1 MYLDY
6 KAFGLMYG
14 WCSFCQLTYTYLE
27 ICGLN
32 MCLFRDV
39 WFDAGVE
46 QPCSASTNELL
57 FARPPFASLSPRL
70 SLSFSFSHNVF
81 FQCIIQPLWE
91 HRFPFGDEI
100 SCSIFTYSATR
111 LLYLEH
117 SHQRTFQVCLTDT
130 CECVYAD
137 VHFFFFKSASVCV
150 CMCDCMCDITGN
162 KSDLQHP

>member
-1 MYLDY
+1 
-6 KAFGLMYG
+6 MYG
-14 WCSFCQLTYTYLE
+14 WCSFCQLTCTYLE

-46 QPCSASTNELL
+46 QPCSASANELL

-100 SCSIFTYSATR
+100 SCSIFTYSATH

-130 CECVYAD
+130 GECVYAD
-137 VHFFFFKSASVCV
+137 VKNFLNLQVCV
-150 CMCDCMCDITGN
+150 FACVIACVISQEISQTCNIL
-162 KSDLQHP
+162 SSLLL